1 MELGSVA
8 DVPRRWLARRHL
20 GSVVGMRLTMVGCSG
35 SMPGPHSAASC
46 YLLEADGFRLVVDL
60 GNGAVG
66 ALQRYTALNRVNAV
80 ALSHLHA
87 DHCLDMCPLWVA
99 RTYAPE
105 GALPRIPVYG
115 PAGTAERIARA
126 NDDPDV
132 TGAFDFVTLTP
143 GQHRIGP
150 FAVTTGHVAHPVET
164 FAFRFEH
171 GGHALTYSGDTGE
184 SPALVELARSA
195 DVLLC
200 EAGFPDL
207 PDLPPNLHLCGRQ
220 AGEHAARAGAGRLIL
235 THLAPDCDPEESLA
249 GAAGA
254 FGGPVSLAAP
264 GQVLDLG

>member
-1 MELGSVA
+1 MARREPGPFGVMELGSVA

-66 ALQRYTALNRVNAV
+66 ALQRYTALNRVDAV

-126 NDDPDV
+126 DRRAVGDER
-132 TGAFDFVTLTP
+132 FV
-143 GQHRIGP
+143 
-150 FAVTTGHVAHPVET
+150 
-164 FAFRFEH
+164 
-171 GGHALTYSGDTGE
+171 
-184 SPALVELARSA
+184 
-195 DVLLC
+195 
-200 EAGFPDL
+200 
-207 PDLPPNLHLCGRQ
+207 
-220 AGEHAARAGAGRLIL
+220 
-235 THLAPDCDPEESLA
+235 
-249 GAAGA
+249 
-254 FGGPVSLAAP
+254 
-264 GQVLDLG
+264 

>member
-1 MELGSVA
+1 MEPGSVA
-8 DVPRRWLARRHL
+8 GVPRHWLARRHL

-235 THLAPDCDPEESLA
+235 THLAPDYDPEESLA

-264 GQVLDLG
+264 GQVTDLG